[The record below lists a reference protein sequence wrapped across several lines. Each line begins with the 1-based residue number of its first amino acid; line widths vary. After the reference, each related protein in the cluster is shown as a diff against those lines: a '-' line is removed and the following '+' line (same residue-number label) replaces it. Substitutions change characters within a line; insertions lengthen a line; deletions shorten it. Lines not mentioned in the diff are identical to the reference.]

1 MLGHFDNGLRN
12 GYGTEY
18 HEGLPL
24 YIGEWK
30 DGSRHGEG
38 RVVDENGNV
47 VKSGTWDQ
55 GCCQVNC

>member
-30 DGSRHGEG
+30 DRI
-38 RVVDENGNV
+38 
-47 VKSGTWDQ
+47 KTWEKD
-55 GCCQVNC
+55 VWWMKMETW